1 MPLLIPLGI
10 SQEFGNLSWKWIANC
25 KFADTYI
32 YTYLLCIFIKFYIQ
46 KINYFIPSP
55 IHPNYIPTSG
65 FISAHVKPSLWTV
78 DGFVS
83 QRGRSFCLTRTP
95 PQVRK
100 SIVRARSRCRPG
112 GFFSAGNGDDSRSWR
127 GVTMLMILA
136 QYGSWV
142 GNIIISILQVMHDNM
157 MVSSI
162 KTASQAIGISNKW
175 LHTEPL
181 DKYKPLEYP

>member
-1 MPLLIPLGI
+1 MEAPQPENSQPGFSKDFGQHFLQSYGI
-10 SQEFGNLSWKWIANC
+10 FPNICHRQGLTCHCWYPWGYPKNLVICHQNGLQTASLRIHI
-25 KFADTYI
+25 YI
-32 YTYLLCIFIKFYIQ
+32 YTYLLCVFLKFYIQ

-112 GFFSAGNGDDSRSWR
+112 GFFQQETWRHDDYNSSEQKQTFGMSRSWR
-127 GVTMLMILA
+127 GVTC
-136 QYGSWV
+136 W
-142 GNIIISILQVMHDNM
+142 
-157 MVSSI
+157 
-162 KTASQAIGISNKW
+162 W
-175 LHTEPL
+175 F
-181 DKYKPLEYP
+181 